1 MYIYIYIIQTFKR
14 MSTPC
19 LSFKEVDLAIY
30 DKTLK
35 VSLPTSGRVMER
47 ENTKEEKI
55 QRL

>member
-1 MYIYIYIIQTFKR
+1 